1 MIEEIC
7 KFYRKTIKEFVNDKI
22 KSNEKSRIYPSIPFL
37 QYEDNHIS
45 MQLSTL
51 RKAILK
57 DSKMEEKSIL
67 DENLLYVLSS
77 LLSIAFD
84 NLNNPVEVLES
95 YSLISNLYINSITI
109 IKTSE
114 KRNDV
119 NMAFVSSYLQQKLE
133 RLVSSLP
140 NDNTGINIITDKLV
154 KKKKKKFILQLIFC
168 W

>member
-154 KKKKKKFILQLIFC
+154 KKKKKNLYSN
-168 W
+168 

>member
-168 W
+168 